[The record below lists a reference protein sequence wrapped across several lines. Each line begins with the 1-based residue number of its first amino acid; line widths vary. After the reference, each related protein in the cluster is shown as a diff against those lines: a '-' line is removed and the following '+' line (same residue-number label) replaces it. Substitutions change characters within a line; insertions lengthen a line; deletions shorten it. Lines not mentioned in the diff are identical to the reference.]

1 MVTLPLYSLN
11 VLPSTMRCD
20 EERAR
25 RKAGG
30 GIASQWWLVRG
41 RATTCQNAHSLAR
54 SFSLSRATRALAAHA
69 KERESVRERAR
80 TYSTE
85 PYSGAISSYASGC
98 VCTCVVIAAG
108 HGLWGLSA
116 CAARGG
122 AACYPVLLHTTALHP
137 NTADAALCMRA
148 GAHMQGRRLLRL
160 WLLRPL
166 VNLDVLGDRLD
177 AVDYFRRHLDAAEA
191 LRCRTCCCGAVLA
204 AVGCSRSSG
213 AWGSAACGN
222 AW

>member
-1 MVTLPLYSLN
+1 
-11 VLPSTMRCD
+11 
-20 EERAR
+20 
-25 RKAGG
+25 
-30 GIASQWWLVRG
+30 
-41 RATTCQNAHSLAR
+41 
-54 SFSLSRATRALAAHA
+54 
-69 KERESVRERAR
+69 
-80 TYSTE
+80 
-85 PYSGAISSYASGC
+85 
-98 VCTCVVIAAG
+98 
-108 HGLWGLSA
+108 
-116 CAARGG
+116 
-122 AACYPVLLHTTALHP
+122 
-137 NTADAALCMRA
+137 
-148 GAHMQGRRLLRL
+148 MQGRRLLRL